1 MNIKFTY
8 ELEHEGKLP
17 FLDVLLCRTGKNIQ
31 QFTGK
36 LPTMMYI
43 WTGMHLHQL
52 AEKEVHL
59 RHLQNVLTGFV
70 QQTNFETENLN
81 ILRKFSMKTIATQSM
96 LLNRFYS
103 KYLKN
108 IMQQMVLIIVTII
121 SMMTVY
127 LPWIM
132 NRRHLRINCYLSYPI
147 KVKRETIFWS
157 CLRNEWEKCY
167 PIM

>member
-1 MNIKFTY
+1 
-8 ELEHEGKLP
+8 
-17 FLDVLLCRTGKNIQ
+17 
-31 QFTGK
+31 
-36 LPTMMYI
+36 
-43 WTGMHLHQL
+43 MHLHQL

-121 SMMTVY
+121 LMMTVY
-127 LPWIM
+127 LP
-132 NRRHLRINCYLSYPI
+132 
-147 KVKRETIFWS
+147 
-157 CLRNEWEKCY
+157 
-167 PIM
+167 